1 MQTSARQRK
10 RLERWKAN
18 AKLRE
23 ERLARVLSKEPKG
36 LNAALRRE
44 ARLRRIEQ
52 RLATRE
58 QWLEAFREH
67 TQTMGGLIERAVV
80 KTSATVA
87 AQAPSRGSAGDTK
100 RTGPSR
106 KQRA

>member
-1 MQTSARQRK
+1 MQTSARQKK

-18 AKLRE
+18 AKQRE
-23 ERLARVLSKEPKG
+23 ERLARALSKEPKG
-36 LNAALRRE
+36 LNGALRRE

-58 QWLEAFREH
+58 QWLDAFRDH
-67 TQTMGGLIERAVV
+67 TQTMGSLIEKAVA

-87 AQAPSRGSAGDTK
+87 AQVRASTGDTK
-100 RTGPSR
+100 RTEPSR
-106 KQRA
+106 KRRA